1 MLAKL
6 TGGTYLPI
14 DNMNIDWEPTFAK
27 DLPSVRKRH
36 SLANAWLIFV
46 LLFFLAGAEWI
57 IRRQAGLR

>member
-1 MLAKL
+1 
-6 TGGTYLPI
+6 
-14 DNMNIDWEPTFAK
+14 MNIDWEPTFAK